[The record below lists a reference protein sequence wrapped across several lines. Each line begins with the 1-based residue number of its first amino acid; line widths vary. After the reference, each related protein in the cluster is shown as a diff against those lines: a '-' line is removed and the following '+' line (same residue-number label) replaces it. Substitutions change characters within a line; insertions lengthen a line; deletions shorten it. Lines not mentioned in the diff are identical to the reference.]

1 MDEETK
7 GKDGHHDVNHRGG
20 HEVAAKLEP
29 AVSVGI
35 RHGVCGNF
43 AELAV
48 ERVYYREEIDGSVKE
63 QEDDEESTTDALNEL
78 LTDG

>member
-1 MDEETK
+1 
-7 GKDGHHDVNHRGG
+7 
-20 HEVAAKLEP
+20 
-29 AVSVGI
+29 VGI
-35 RHGVCGNF
+35 RHGVCGHF